1 MEVKL
6 VTSEMLEK
14 QVFCDSC
21 SKKVKWAWG
30 SDGGS
35 ANQLVVWTWGRRVLA
50 GGNAPKS
57 FAISG
62 DGLILHHLLRTKNF
76 SGLEAAGK

>member
-6 VTSEMLEK
+6 VSSEMLEK
-14 QVFCDSC
+14 QVFYNSC
-21 SKKVKWAWG
+21 SRELEWPWG
-30 SDGGS
+30 SKSGS
-35 ANQLVVWTWGRRVLA
+35 TNQLVIWTLGRRVLA

-62 DGLILHHLLRTKNF
+62 DGLILHHLL
-76 SGLEAAGK
+76 